1 MEMQALKSE
10 EDIRTKVV
18 VPWLLANGF
27 SLATLSLEFS
37 FRIRLGKS
45 IVYVEGGTTSRESTP
60 TRADT
65 YTTYSSRADVLVRN
79 ENGENLLIVEVKAP
93 NEVLDDQA
101 RDQGISYARCVAE
114 GNIAPYVV
122 LTNGFNTRVFDSHS
136 RAEIFP
142 DDAGL
147 STIWENRSRYVTS
160 DELLLRAEA
169 LESLIS
175 FSPKNLIAFCEA
187 QSRFRM
193 KPLLSEK
200 IDSDK
205 KFIPSLFIERDEAK
219 ARLADFIDSKKHRV
233 TLLIGHPQVGKTNFI
248 CQTAIERLTKGHP
261 CLFYPAISLN
271 RSLLEAIASDF
282 EWSFSGVSDTFSH
295 LTRKINNVLQRAN
308 RKLIIFIDG
317 WNETNIQ
324 LARTIDSDCSRLSSD
339 HIHIVISLTHSSATR
354 LLKDAGGNSS
364 FIAEEAGISSK
375 GPSLIELDPESA
387 ATTSG
392 WNCIHIKKYSPSE
405 RDHAYE
411 VYASAYQVDIP
422 EFHQKTL
429 DPYVLGIAM
438 KQYSGGCL
446 PESLDEPSLL
456 KSFIVNKIGRAV
468 GLESFNVPICL
479 RELGREIIRNGA
491 PVPIE
496 ALSKIWGLP
505 LTQKIPNGFF
515 ESALLAM
522 EHDANGEPSVD
533 FYYGRERDYV
543 VACMA
548 QEWPQKL
555 VSCLDEEVDFFM
567 AIRTRAGKEA
577 LGWFLRQ
584 PVYVKLLQKL
594 TGGIPTYKN
603 TEVRRTLL
611 ASLCEYVS
619 ALSKLDELDEKL
631 LPFAL
636 SCVMNDSDN
645 IVRIEAVKLVV
656 LISEDSDDLVSALMN
671 GSSLYDFIEA
681 ILGIGEKFPFQ
692 AETSGR
698 VVLNALRS
706 LHWESGSSDDDGSS
720 EISDILI
727 SLSEHPVAHIRREA
741 NTCLGYVA
749 PFAFVEN
756 FSEKIQRG
764 CIHIRQDNF
773 KEFSEGIKMAGDGLG
788 EIYYGDMCPG
798 ALEAICEDP
807 DYQAAEYLKM
817 KKCLNPIIRIFGDIA
832 GADSFKSILDDLRP
846 VSEETDSTD
855 IKEVL
860 SLRDIHTLPLPFE
873 DKGE

>member
-1 MEMQALKSE
+1 MEMQALNSE

-37 FRIRLGKS
+37 FRIRLGRS
-45 IVYVEGGTTSRESTP
+45 IVHVEGGTTSRESTP
-60 TRADT
+60 AGADT
-65 YTTYSSRADVLVRN
+65 HTTYSSRADVLVRN
-79 ENGENLLIVEVKAP
+79 ENGQNLLIVEVKAP
-93 NEVLDDQA
+93 NEALDDQA

-142 DDAGL
+142 NDAGL
-147 STIWENRSRYVTS
+147 SDTCKNRSRHVTS
-160 DELLLRAEA
+160 DDLLLRAEA

-193 KPLLSEK
+193 KPLLGEK

-205 KFIPSLFIERDEAK
+205 KFIPSLFIEREEAK

-248 CQTAIERLTKGHP
+248 CQAAIERLTNGHP

-271 RSLLEAIASDF
+271 RSLLEEIASDF

-308 RKLIIFIDG
+308 RKLTIFIDG

-339 HIHIVISLTHSSATR
+339 HIQIVISLTHSSATR

-387 ATTSG
+387 AKTIG
-392 WNCIHIKKYSPSE
+392 WNCIHIKKYAPSE
-405 RDHAYE
+405 RDRAYE
-411 VYASAYQVDIP
+411 VYASAYRVDIP
-422 EFHQKTL
+422 ESHKKTL

-438 KQYSGGCL
+438 KQYSRGRL
-446 PESLDEPSLL
+446 PDSLDEPSLL

-468 GLESFNVPICL
+468 GLENLNIPICL
-479 RELGREIIRNGA
+479 RELGKEIIRNGA
-491 PVPIE
+491 PVQIE
-496 ALSKIWGLP
+496 ALTRIWALP

-515 ESALLAM
+515 KSALLAM
-522 EHDANGEPSVD
+522 EHDANGDPSVD

-555 VSCLDEEVDFFM
+555 ADRLNLEEDFSI
-567 AIRTRAGKEA
+567 AVRTRAGKEA
-577 LGWFLRQ
+577 LGWFLKQ
-584 PVYVKLLQKL
+584 PAHVKLLQKL
-594 TGGIPTYKN
+594 TGGIPTYEN
-603 TEVRRTLL
+603 AQVRQTLL

-619 ALSKLDELDEKL
+619 ALSKLDKLDEEL

-636 SCVMNDSDN
+636 SCAMKDSDN

-681 ILGIGEKFPFQ
+681 ILGIGEEFPFQ
-692 AETSGR
+692 AETSGT
-698 VVLNALRS
+698 VVLKALRS
-706 LHWESGSSDDDGSS
+706 LHWESGNSDDDGSS
-720 EISDILI
+720 EISDILAN
-727 SLSEHPVAHIRREA
+727 LNEHPVAHIRREA

-756 FSEKIQRG
+756 ISEKIQRR
-764 CIHIRQDNF
+764 CIHIRQANF
-773 KEFSEGIKMAGDGLG
+773 KEFSEGIKMAANGLSDS
-788 EIYYGDMCPG
+788 YYGDMCPG

-807 DYQAAEYLKM
+807 DYQAAEYRKM
-817 KKCLNPIIRIFGDIA
+817 EKCLNPIIHIFGDVA
-832 GADSFKSILDDLRP
+832 GTDTFKSILEDLGR
-846 VSEETDSTD
+846 VSDETDPTD
-855 IKEVL
+855 IKESHHIV
-860 SLRDIHTLPLPFE
+860 DIHTLPLPFE
-873 DKGE
+873 DKGK

>member
-1 MEMQALKSE
+1 MEIQALKSE

-37 FRIRLGKS
+37 FRIRLGRS
-45 IVYVEGGTTSRESTP
+45 IVRVEGGTTSRESTP
-60 TRADT
+60 TSNDR
-65 YTTYSSRADVLVRN
+65 YTTYSSRADILVRN
-79 ENGENLLIVEVKAP
+79 ENRENLLIVEVKAS
-93 NEVLDDQA
+93 NEALDDQA
-101 RDQGISYARCVAE
+101 RDQGISYARCITE

-142 DDAGL
+142 DEAGL
-147 STIWENRSRYVTS
+147 STICENRSRYVTS
-160 DELLLRAEA
+160 DDLLLRAEA

-193 KPLLSEK
+193 KPLLGET

-205 KFIPSLFIERDEAK
+205 KFIPSLFIEREEAK

-248 CQTAIERLTKGHP
+248 CQAAIERLTNGHP

-271 RSLLEAIASDF
+271 RSLLEEIASDF
-282 EWSFSGVSDTFSH
+282 EWSFSGVSDTFSQ

-308 RKLIIFIDG
+308 KKLTIFIDG

-339 HIHIVISLTHSSATR
+339 HIQIVISLTHSSATR

-392 WNCIHIKKYSPSE
+392 WNCIHIKKYAPSE
-405 RDHAYE
+405 CDRAYE
-411 VYASAYQVDIP
+411 VYASAYGVEIP
-422 EFHQKTL
+422 ESHQKTV

-438 KQYSGGCL
+438 KQCSGGRL
-446 PESLDEPSLL
+446 PKSLDEPSLL

-468 GLESFNVPICL
+468 GLENLNVLICL

-496 ALSKIWGLP
+496 ALSRIWSIP
-505 LTQKIPNGFF
+505 LTQKIPIGFF

-543 VACMA
+543 IACMA
-548 QEWPQKL
+548 QEWPRVLADQ
-555 VSCLDEEVDFFM
+555 LDADVEFST
-567 AIRTRAGKEA
+567 AARTRAGKEA

-584 PVYVKLLQKL
+584 PNHIKLLQKL
-594 TGGIPTYKN
+594 AGGIPTFKDPQ
-603 TEVRRTLL
+603 VRQTLM
-611 ASLCEYVS
+611 ASLCEYASTQNEVDE
-619 ALSKLDELDEKL
+619 ALFQ
-631 LPFAL
+631 FAL
-636 SCVMNDSDN
+636 SCAMNDSDN
-645 IVRIEAVKLVV
+645 LVRIEAIKLVV
-656 LISEDSDDLVSALMN
+656 LISDESDDLVSALSN
-671 GSSLYDFIEA
+671 GSSLHDFIEV
-681 ILGIGEKFPFQ
+681 ILGIGEEFPFQ
-692 AETSGR
+692 AETSGQ
-698 VVLNALRS
+698 VVLDALRS
-706 LHWESGSSDDDGSS
+706 LHWESNRSDDDETSQ
-720 EISDILI
+720 ITDILI
-727 SLSEHPVAHIRREA
+727 DLSEHPVAYIRREA
-741 NTCLGYVA
+741 NTCLGYVS
-749 PFAFVEN
+749 PFAFVTN
-756 FSEKIQRG
+756 VSEKIQRR

-773 KEFSEGIKMAGDGLG
+773 KEFSEGIKLAANGLGDG
-788 EIYYGDMCPG
+788 YYGDMCPG
-798 ALEAICEDP
+798 ALESICEDP
-807 DYQAAEYLKM
+807 DYQAAEYRKM
-817 KKCLNPIIRIFGDIA
+817 EKCLNPIIHIFGDVA
-832 GADSFKSILDDLRP
+832 GTDTFISILEDLGR
-846 VSEETDSTD
+846 VSEETEPIDL
-855 IKEVL
+855 KEGHSFV
-860 SLRDIHTLPLPFE
+860 DIHTIPLPFE
-873 DKGE
+873 DKEK